1 VAGLKTIKRRISSV
15 KSTQQVTRVM
25 KMVAAAKLRRAQE
38 AMMNARPYSLTLR
51 DAIRELSS
59 HVDRSSH
66 PLLAVREIDHVG
78 IIVVTGDRGLA
89 GSFNVNILKR
99 AQQLM
104 RENAQH
110 QVHLVTV
117 GKKGSEFFARRGADV
132 TGRMSGFFNQLDFN
146 HAVELG
152 DSVIAQYLNSTM
164 DRVYVVYNE
173 FKSVIQQ
180 RVVVEQILPIE
191 PEDHHHHAGG
201 PEIIFEPSEVEIL
214 NAILPKYVNVQLW
227 RILLESFA
235 SEMAARMTAM
245 ENATKNAGE
254 LIDSLTLNY
263 NKARQSA
270 ITGEILEIVAGAES
284 LK

>member
-1 VAGLKTIKRRISSV
+1 MAGLKTIKRRISSV

-38 AMMNARPYSLTLR
+38 AMMNARPYSHTLR
-51 DAIRELSS
+51 DAIRDLSAR
-59 HVDRSSH
+59 VDRSHH
-66 PLLAVREIDHVG
+66 PLLEVREIDHVG
-78 IIVVTGDRGLA
+78 IVVVTGDRGLA
-89 GSFNVNILKR
+89 GSFNVNILKK

-110 QVHLVTV
+110 HVHVVTV
-117 GKKGSEFFARRGADV
+117 GKKATEFFTRRGADV

-152 DSVIAQYLNSTM
+152 ETITAEYLNSTM

-180 RVVVEQILPIE
+180 QVVVDQLLPIVPEHE
-191 PEDHHHHAGG
+191 PENAGV
-201 PEIIFEPSEVEIL
+201 EVIFEPNEMAIL
-214 NAILPKYVNVQLW
+214 NTILPKYVNVQLW
-227 RILLESFA
+227 HILLESFA
-235 SEMAARMTAM
+235 AEMAARMTAM
-245 ENATKNAGE
+245 ENATQNAGE
-254 LIDSLTLNY
+254 IIDRLTLQY

-270 ITGEILEIVAGAES
+270 ITGEILEIVAGAEG

>member
-1 VAGLKTIKRRISSV
+1 MAGLKTIKRRISSV

-51 DAIRELSS
+51 DAIRDLSAR
-59 HVDRSSH
+59 VDRSHH
-66 PLLAVREIDHVG
+66 PLLEVREVDSIG
-78 IIVVTGDRGLA
+78 IVVVTGDRGLA
-89 GSFNVNILKR
+89 GSFNVNIMKK

-110 QVHLVTV
+110 EVHLITV
-117 GKKGSEFFARRGADV
+117 GKKGSEFFTRRGADV
-132 TGRMSGFFNQLDFN
+132 TGRMSGFFNNLDFN

-152 DSVIAQYLNSTM
+152 ETITSQYLNSTM

-180 RVVVEQILPIE
+180 QVVVEQLLPIVPEHE
-191 PEDHHHHAGG
+191 PKNCGT
-201 PEIIFEPSEVEIL
+201 EIIFEPNEMEIL
-214 NAILPKYVNVQLW
+214 NTILPKYVNVQMW
-227 RILLESFA
+227 HILLESFA

-245 ENATKNAGE
+245 ENATQNAGE
-254 LIDSLTLNY
+254 IIDRLTLQY

-270 ITGEILEIVAGAES
+270 ITGEILEIVAGAEG

>member
-1 VAGLKTIKRRISSV
+1 MAGLKIIKRRIASV
-15 KSTQQVTRVM
+15 KATQQVTRVM
-25 KMVAAAKLRRAQE
+25 KMVAAARLRRAQD

-51 DAIRELSS
+51 DAVRDLSER
-59 HVDRSSH
+59 VDRSAH
-66 PLLAVREIDHVG
+66 PLLEMRDVQNVG

-89 GSFNVNILKR
+89 GSFNVNIMKR

-104 RENAQH
+104 QANVH
-110 QVHLVTV
+110 HDVHLMTV
-117 GKKGSEFFARRGADV
+117 GKKGAEFFARRNAKIAH
-132 TGRMSGFFNQLDFN
+132 RMQGFFNSLSFE
-146 HAVELG
+146 HAIELG
-152 DSVIAQYLNSTM
+152 ESVTAQFTNRTI

-180 RVVVEQILPIE
+180 QVVVEQLLPIE
-191 PEDHHHHAGG
+191 HDGEVPHPGTQ
-201 PEIIFEPSEVEIL
+201 IIFEPSEVEVL
-214 NAILPKYVNVQLW
+214 KAILPKHINVQMW
-227 RILLESFA
+227 RVLLESFA

-254 LIDSLTLNY
+254 LIDRLTLNY

-270 ITGEILEIVAGAES
+270 ITGEILEIVAGAEG

>member
-51 DAIRELSS
+51 DAIRDLSS
-59 HVDRSSH
+59 RVERSAH
-66 PLLAVREIDHVG
+66 PLLEVRDVDHVG
-78 IIVVTGDRGLA
+78 IVVVTGDRGLA
-89 GSFNVNILKR
+89 GSFNVNIMKR

-104 RENAQH
+104 RENANH
-110 QVHLVTV
+110 KLHLVTV
-117 GKKGSEFFARRGADV
+117 GKKGGEFFSRRGADIS
-132 TGRMSGFFNQLDFN
+132 GRMQGFFNHMEFK
-146 HAVELG
+146 HAIELG
-152 DSVIAQYLNSTM
+152 DTITSQYLNSTM
-164 DRVYVVYNE
+164 DRVYLVYNE

-180 RVVVEQILPIE
+180 QVVVEQLLPIV
-191 PEDHHHHAGG
+191 PDDKQHHDHT
-201 PEIIFEPSEVEIL
+201 EIIFEPNEIEIL

-227 RILLESFA
+227 RVMLESYA
-235 SEMAARMTAM
+235 AEMAARMTAM

-254 LIDSLTLNY
+254 LIDSLTLTY
-263 NKARQSA
+263 NKARQAA

>member
-1 VAGLKTIKRRISSV
+1 MAGLKLIKRRIASV
-15 KSTQQVTRVM
+15 KATQQVTRVM
-25 KMVAAAKLRRAQE
+25 KMVAAARLRRAQE
-38 AMMNARPYSLTLR
+38 SMMNARPYSLTLR
-51 DAIRELSS
+51 DAIRDLAA
-59 HVDRSSH
+59 HVDASSH
-66 PLLAVREIDHVG
+66 PLLEVRDVDHVG

-89 GSFNVNILKR
+89 GSFNVNVLKR

-104 RENAQH
+104 NENAQH
-110 QVHLVTV
+110 QIHLVTV
-117 GKKGSEFFARRGADV
+117 GKKGSEFFARRGADISH
-132 TGRMSGFFNQLDFN
+132 RMQGFFNSLNFS
-146 HAVELG
+146 HAIELG
-152 DSVIAQYLNSTM
+152 EAVTAQYINSTM

-180 RVVVEQILPIE
+180 RVVVEQLLPIE
-191 PEDHHHHAGG
+191 PDSSVHNAGA
-201 PEIIFEPSEVEIL
+201 EIIFEPSEIEVL
-214 NAILPKYVNVQLW
+214 KAILPKHVNVQLW
-227 RILLESFA
+227 RVLLESFA

-270 ITGEILEIVAGAES
+270 ITGEILEIVAGAEG

>member
-1 VAGLKTIKRRISSV
+1 MAGLKTIKRRISSV

-51 DAIRELSS
+51 DAIRDLSS

-66 PLLAVREIDHVG
+66 PLLAVREVDHVG

-117 GKKGSEFFARRGADV
+117 GKKGSEFFTRRGADV
-132 TGRMSGFFNQLDFN
+132 TTRMSGFFNNLDFN
-146 HAVELG
+146 HAVTLG

-164 DRVYVVYNE
+164 DRVYIVYNE
-173 FKSVIQQ
+173 FKSVISQ
-180 RVVVEQILPIE
+180 RVVVEQLLPIE
-191 PEDHHHHAGG
+191 PDHGDHTSG
-201 PEIIFEPSEVEIL
+201 PEIIFEPTQIEIL
-214 NAILPKYVNVQLW
+214 NTILPKYVNVQLW

-254 LIDSLTLNY
+254 LIDSLTLTY
-263 NKARQSA
+263 NKARQSS
-270 ITGEILEIVAGAES
+270 ITGEILEIVAGAEG